1 MKLRELLEIDQ
12 ERIKRSEDIKVIHEW
27 TNVIQYDRKSLASK
41 IWGFLTWSPKII
53 NKLLRFR
60 VVNKKSGSE
69 YVVYLEISPKRSFNK
84 ILSSRVKVFCKCDDF
99 KYRAAYILNQDKN
112 LFRAPVIDK
121 HLGIALT
128 EKPRVVKTTTMCK
141 HIYAVIDYV
150 KDNLNK
156 LDLITE

>member
-27 TNVIQYDRKSLASK
+27 TNVIQYDRESLASK
-41 IWGFLTWSPKII
+41 IWGFLTGSPKII

-84 ILSSRVKVFCKCDDF
+84 IL
-99 KYRAAYILNQDKN
+99 
-112 LFRAPVIDK
+112 
-121 HLGIALT
+121 
-128 EKPRVVKTTTMCK
+128 
-141 HIYAVIDYV
+141 
-150 KDNLNK
+150 
-156 LDLITE
+156 

>member
-1 MKLRELLEIDQ
+1 M
-12 ERIKRSEDIKVIHEW
+12 
-27 TNVIQYDRKSLASK
+27 
-41 IWGFLTWSPKII
+41 
-53 NKLLRFR
+53 
-60 VVNKKSGSE
+60 
-69 YVVYLEISPKRSFNK
+69 YLEISPKRSFNK